1 MGIPRRAALFGF
13 ALTAATLIA
22 GPAFGQSVE
31 EFYSGKALTL
41 VVSADAGTP
50 TDTFARQFARFFTQH
65 IPGKP
70 IPVVQN
76 VIGAGGMVAA
86 ASLQTTQPKDGTVV
100 GFLQRNNLYA
110 PLLESD
116 KSSFD
121 PRQVTW
127 LGSLDKVSYTLV
139 AMTHAGVTTADD
151 LFKKELIIGATGFSG
166 ENRILPAMLN
176 EYAGTKMR
184 IVSGYTGRSEVYLAM
199 QRGEVDGWASTIDGL
214 QTGEPAR
221 MIADGRM
228 KVLLHMGWDTDPDF
242 PDAPNLSAYITDPD
256 TKALFDFF
264 VAPFEA
270 GRPLAVPKGVPED
283 RLAALRM
290 AFAETVADPEFIKS
304 VESAGFPV
312 NAIDG
317 GAVEQIISKLFET
330 PDSVLEK
337 ARKLRN
343 R

>member
-1 MGIPRRAALFGF
+1 MGTPRRAALFGF
-13 ALTAATLIA
+13 ALTAATFIA

-50 TDTFARQFARFFTQH
+50 TDTFARQFARFFAQH

-76 VIGAGGMVAA
+76 VVGAGGMVAA
-86 ASLQTTQPKDGTVV
+86 ASLQATQPKDGSVV

-110 PLLESD
+110 PLLES

-127 LGSLDKVSYTLV
+127 LGSLDKVNYTLV
-139 AMTHAGVTTADD
+139 AMTHSGVITADD

-228 KVLLHMGWDTDPDF
+228 KVLLHMGWETDPNY
-242 PDAPNLSAYITDPD
+242 PDAPSLSAYITDPD

-264 VAPFEA
+264 VSPFEA

-283 RLAALRM
+283 RLAALRT
-290 AFAETVADPEFIKS
+290 AFSETVADPEFIKS
-304 VESAGFPV
+304 VQSAGFPV

-317 GAVEQIISKLFET
+317 AAVEQIISKLFAT
-330 PDSVLEK
+330 PDSVIEK

>member
-13 ALTAATLIA
+13 ALTAATFIA

-50 TDTFARQFARFFTQH
+50 TDTFARQFARFFAQH

-86 ASLQTTQPKDGTVV
+86 ASLQTTQPKDGSVV

-110 PLLESD
+110 PLLES

-127 LGSLDKVSYTLV
+127 LGSLDKVNYTLV
-139 AMTHAGVTTADD
+139 AMTHAGVITADD

-228 KVLLHMGWDTDPDF
+228 KVLLHMGWETDPDF
-242 PDAPNLSAYITDPD
+242 PDAPNLSAYIKDPD

-264 VAPFEA
+264 VSPFEA

-283 RLAALRM
+283 RLAALRT

-304 VESAGFPV
+304 VQSAGFPV

-317 GAVEQIISKLFET
+317 PAVEQIISKLFAT
-330 PDSVLEK
+330 PDSVIEK

>member
-1 MGIPRRAALFGF
+1 MGTPRRAALFGF
-13 ALTAATLIA
+13 ALTAATFIA

-50 TDTFARQFARFFTQH
+50 TDTFARQFARFFAQH

-86 ASLQTTQPKDGTVV
+86 ASLQTTQPKDGSVV

-110 PLLESD
+110 PLLES

-127 LGSLDKVSYTLV
+127 LGSLDKVNYTLV
-139 AMTHAGVTTADD
+139 AMTHAGVITADD

-228 KVLLHMGWDTDPDF
+228 KVLLHMGWETDPDF
-242 PDAPNLSAYITDPD
+242 PDAPNLSAYIKDPD

-264 VAPFEA
+264 VSPFEA

-283 RLAALRM
+283 RLAALRT

-304 VESAGFPV
+304 VQSAGFPV

-317 GAVEQIISKLFET
+317 PAVEQIISKLFAT
-330 PDSVLEK
+330 PDSVIEK

>member
-1 MGIPRRAALFGF
+1 MGTPRRAALFGF
-13 ALTAATLIA
+13 ALTAATFIA

-41 VVSADAGTP
+41 IVSADAGTP

-86 ASLQTTQPKDGTVV
+86 ASLQTTQPKDGSVV

-110 PLLESD
+110 PLLES

-127 LGSLDKVSYTLV
+127 LGSLDKVNYTLV
-139 AMTHAGVTTADD
+139 AMTHAGVITADD

-228 KVLLHMGWDTDPDF
+228 KVLLHMGWETDPDF
-242 PDAPNLSAYITDPD
+242 PDAPNLSAYIKDPD

-264 VAPFEA
+264 VSPFEA

-283 RLAALRM
+283 RLAALRT

-304 VESAGFPV
+304 VQSAGFPV

-317 GAVEQIISKLFET
+317 PAVEKIISKLFAT
-330 PDSVLEK
+330 PDSVIEK

>member
-1 MGIPRRAALFGF
+1 
-13 ALTAATLIA
+13 
-22 GPAFGQSVE
+22 
-31 EFYSGKALTL
+31 
-41 VVSADAGTP
+41 
-50 TDTFARQFARFFTQH
+50 
-65 IPGKP
+65 
-70 IPVVQN
+70 
-76 VIGAGGMVAA
+76 
-86 ASLQTTQPKDGTVV
+86 
-100 GFLQRNNLYA
+100 
-110 PLLESD
+110 
-116 KSSFD
+116 
-121 PRQVTW
+121 
-127 LGSLDKVSYTLV
+127 
-139 AMTHAGVTTADD
+139 MTHAGVTTADD

-242 PDAPNLSAYITDPD
+242 PDAPNLSAYITDPE
-256 TKALFDFF
+256 TKAWVFFF
-264 VAPFEA
+264 VYAVLGGGARARPQWGPEARRAP
-270 GRPLAVPKGVPED
+270 P
-283 RLAALRM
+283 RM
-290 AFAETVADPEFIKS
+290 AVGATVAPPAIIKS